1 MEQTIIKNM
10 EEVLSS
16 AFLEYAGYN
25 LQRRAIPDA
34 RDGLKWGARQ
44 LLHAQ
49 MLGKFTYDKPFKKA
63 IKSVSQ
69 AMGFSYVHGDAS
81 AYGTFIRMAKP
92 FVMNVPLQETKG
104 NYGTLINPDDHSAS
118 RYVEMRGSAAAA
130 VLLKD
135 LDKDT
140 ILEWED
146 TYDLEGKFPK
156 VLPAKG
162 FWNLVN
168 GCISIGSG
176 MSCSIPPL
184 NLKETNEALIKLL
197 WNPNISDEE
206 LIVFPDFP
214 TKATILNRD
223 EVFNSLKNGTGFAC
237 KIRARIE
244 WDDVERCFIVKELPY
259 STYTNTICKELAGII
274 NEEPEVGIIDVAD
287 YTGTEPDLRIYLKKT
302 ANPDKVL
309 QYLYK
314 NTSLEN
320 YFSINMTVLDKG
332 IVPKVMGQRE
342 LFQAHLDHEELVYR
356 RSFEFDLKKIKA
368 RIHIIEGLLKA
379 YDVIDEVVQTI
390 KTSASSAAANEALR
404 NLLGIDE
411 VQAKAILDLKLSK
424 LSKLD
429 INKLCNEKSDLE
441 NEAARIKAILNDINL
456 LKKEIEKG
464 LREVAEK
471 FGYER
476 RTKILNIENQEDEPM
491 EVKSLLVNLTNQ
503 NNIFVSETSSL
514 YSQRRGGVGNKFK
527 LNDGEYVISTLSAE
541 SSDTMLFF
549 SQVGNF
555 YHYQAGAI
563 PLEEKIPVEA
573 LFRIKSYE
581 KIRAI
586 TSFNPKNSKKNII
599 FFTKNGMMKKSLLSE
614 YNIKR
619 AGGMRAI
626 DLAQNDELC
635 SIIFVDDEKVGILTE
650 KGQFLICETKDVR
663 SVGRITKGVKGIKLN
678 EGDAVVSAKV
688 ITDTTKQIVS
698 ITKNGYIKRTPLS
711 EFSVTGRYTK
721 GGKLQ
726 KFKDESDWLIDFL
739 PVEDEKEVIIVSTGA
754 SIKVKLADIAL
765 LGKNAQGNQSI
776 KMREKDYVVGLS
788 KS

>member
-92 FVMNVPLQETKG
+92 FVMNVPLQEAKG

-130 VLLKD
+130 ALLKD

-162 FWNLVN
+162 FWNLIN

-184 NLKETNEALIKLL
+184 NLRETNEALIKLL
-197 WNPNISDEE
+197 WNPDISDEE

-237 KIRARIE
+237 KIRAKVE
-244 WDDVERCFIVKELPY
+244 WDNTERCFIVKELPY
-259 STYTNTICKELAGII
+259 STYTNTICKELADII

-309 QYLYK
+309 RYLYK

-332 IVPKVMGQRE
+332 TTPKIMGQRE

-356 RSFEFDLKKIKA
+356 RGFEFDFKKISA

-379 YDVIDEVVQTI
+379 YDIIDEVVQTI
-390 KTSASSAAANEALR
+390 KTSTSSATANKALR

-424 LSKLD
+424 LNKLD

-441 NEAARIKAILNDINL
+441 KEAARIKAILNDISL

-471 FGYER
+471 FGNPR
-476 RTKILNIENQEDEPM
+476 RTRILNVEKDEDEVI
-491 EVKSLLVNLTNQ
+491 EKKQLSLSFTNKGAV
-503 NNIFVSETSSL
+503 FVTETSSL
-514 YSQRRGGVGNKFK
+514 YSQRRNGVGTKFK
-527 LNDGEYVISTLSAE
+527 LEPEEFIVDNLVGENT
-541 SSDTMLFF
+541 DTIL
-549 SQVGNF
+549 
-555 YHYQAGAI
+555 
-563 PLEEKIPVEA
+563 
-573 LFRIKSYE
+573 
-581 KIRAI
+581 
-586 TSFNPKNSKKNII
+586 
-599 FFTKNGMMKKSLLSE
+599 FFTKKGMYYHMNLGVFNIGEKQYLSNFNISGDITAAALVNKKDSDKNIVFITKNGLIKKSKLSE
-614 YNIKR
+614 YNLKRSTGAQALKLDDGDEIVSILFIDNERIGILSRDGQFIMIESTPIRALGRLARGIIGIKLSPSDYVVS
-619 AGGMRAI
+619 ARAI
-626 DLAQNDELC
+626 GKDSRYLF
-635 SIIFVDDEKVGILTE
+635 SITSDGYGKNTALSEFNITN
-650 KGQFLICETKDVR
+650 TN
-663 SVGRITKGVKGIKLN
+663 TKGVKIQKSDNLCDFIPIAAQ
-678 EGDAVVSAKV
+678 GDILVNSNTTQIRVKS
-688 ITDTTKQIVS
+688 TDIPT
-698 ITKNGYIKRTPLS
+698 LS
-711 EFSVTGRYTK
+711 R
-721 GGKLQ
+721 
-726 KFKDESDWLIDFL
+726 
-739 PVEDEKEVIIVSTGA
+739 GA
-754 SIKVKLADIAL
+754 LGVKLMKLTDNYIIGISSL
-765 LGKNAQGNQSI
+765 
-776 KMREKDYVVGLS
+776 
-788 KS
+788 

>member
-1 MEQTIIKNM
+1 MEQTIIKENM

-49 MLGKFTYDKPFKKA
+49 MLGKFTHDKPFKKA

-92 FVMNVPLQETKG
+92 FVMNIPLQETKG

-223 EVFNSLKNGTGFAC
+223 AVFNSLKNGTGLAC
-237 KIRARIE
+237 KIRANVE
-244 WDDVERCFIVKELPY
+244 WDSAERCFIVKELPY
-259 STYTNTICKELAGII
+259 STYTNTICKELANII
-274 NEEPEVGIIDVAD
+274 NEEPELGVIDVAD

-309 QYLYK
+309 RYLYK

-332 IVPKVMGQRE
+332 ITPKVMGQRE

-356 RSFEFDLKKIKA
+356 RGFEFDLKKIKA
-368 RIHIIEGLLKA
+368 RLHIIEGLIKA
-379 YDVIDEVVQTI
+379 YDMIDEVVQTI
-390 KTSASSAAANEALR
+390 KSSSSSTVASVALQK
-404 NLLGIDE
+404 LLSIDDT
-411 VQAKAILDLKLSK
+411 QAKAILDLKLSR

-429 INKLCNEKSDLE
+429 INKLFDEQNQLNKERD
-441 NEAARIKAILNDINL
+441 RIEQILNDETL

-471 FGYER
+471 FGDAR
-476 RTKILNIENQEDEPM
+476 RTKVLNIEKEEDEPIDN
-491 EVKSLLVNLTNQ
+491 KKLLINLTNQ
-503 NNIFVSETSSL
+503 NNIIAYEVSSL
-514 YSQRRGGVGNKFK
+514 YTQKRGGVGNKLK
-527 LNDGEYVISTLSAE
+527 LNGGEYVIATESCETIDTISFYSNCGKYYTYCAKDLPILEKLSLESIFKIEENEFINNMSVISQDNKFIAFITKKGLIKKSHLSDYRSKANGVKAIELMPDDEIRSTLI
-541 SSDTMLFF
+541 LK
-549 SQVGNF
+549 N
-555 YHYQAGAI
+555 
-563 PLEEKIPVEA
+563 EKI
-573 LFRIKSYE
+573 
-581 KIRAI
+581 
-586 TSFNPKNSKKNII
+586 
-599 FFTKNGMMKKSLLSE
+599 
-614 YNIKR
+614 
-619 AGGMRAI
+619 
-626 DLAQNDELC
+626 
-635 SIIFVDDEKVGILTE
+635 GILTE
-650 KGQFLICETKDVR
+650 KGYFLICETDDISPIGRVARGRKCISLGENDFVR
-663 SVGRITKGVKGIKLN
+663 QAAIIPEGTNEILFVTNTGYVKKINKNLIPIQGLNTKGKKVYKTEDGELMAGFLVADNNEVIVNTTNTMVKLN
-678 EGDAVVSAKV
+678 LNDIPSLSLSAKGV
-688 ITDTTKQIVS
+688 IS
-698 ITKNGYIKRTPLS
+698 
-711 EFSVTGRYTK
+711 
-721 GGKLQ
+721 
-726 KFKDESDWLIDFL
+726 
-739 PVEDEKEVIIVSTGA
+739 
-754 SIKVKLADIAL
+754 VKLN
-765 LGKNAQGNQSI
+765 KNQKVI
-776 KMREKDYVVGLS
+776 GLS
-788 KS
+788 

>member
-49 MLGKFTYDKPFKKA
+49 MLGKFTYNKPFKKA

-92 FVMNVPLQETKG
+92 FVMNVPLQEAKG

-130 VLLKD
+130 ALLKD

-184 NLKETNEALIKLL
+184 NLRETNEALIKLL

-237 KIRARIE
+237 KIRAKVE
-244 WDDVERCFIVKELPY
+244 WDNAERCFIVKELPY

-274 NEEPEVGIIDVAD
+274 NEEPEVGIIDIAD

-309 QYLYK
+309 RYLYK

-320 YFSINMTVLDKG
+320 HFSINMTVLDKG
-332 IVPKVMGQRE
+332 ITPKVMGQRE
-342 LFQAHLDHEELVYR
+342 LFQSHLDHEREVYIR
-356 RSFEFDLKKIKA
+356 GFEFDLKKIRA

-379 YDVIDEVVQTI
+379 YDAIDEVIQTI
-390 KTSASSAAANEALR
+390 KTSASSTVANEALR
-404 NLLGIDE
+404 KLLGIDE
-411 VQAKAILDLKLSK
+411 IQAKAILDLKLAR

-441 NEAARIKAILNDINL
+441 KEKARIESILNDDTL
-456 LKKEIEKG
+456 LKKEIENG

-471 FGYER
+471 FGNAR
-476 RTKILNIENQEDEPM
+476 RTKILNLQENNDEEPIERKQL
-491 EVKSLLVNLTNQ
+491 SLAFTNEGA
-503 NNIFVSETSSL
+503 IFVSETSTL
-514 YSQRRGGVGNKFK
+514 YSQRRNGVGSKFK
-527 LNDGEYVISTLSAE
+527 LAKGEFIVDNLVGENT
-541 SSDTMLFF
+541 DTILFF
-549 SQVGNF
+549 TSKGNF
-555 YHYQAGAI
+555 YHLKMGEFSIGEKQYLSSLIQINDYETIKAATVLSKNNNKKFIIFITKKGILKKSELTEYNLKRNTGAI
-563 PLEEKIPVEA
+563 ALNLDKDDEIVSVLFTDEEKVGMVSQKGNFIMIET
-573 LFRIKSYE
+573 KD
-581 KIRAI
+581 IRAI
-586 TSFNPKNSKKNII
+586 
-599 FFTKNGMMKKSLLSE
+599 
-614 YNIKR
+614 
-619 AGGMRAI
+619 
-626 DLAQNDELC
+626 
-635 SIIFVDDEKVGILTE
+635 
-650 KGQFLICETKDVR
+650 
-663 SVGRITKGVKGIKLN
+663 GRTAKGVCGMKLN
-678 EGDAVVSAKV
+678 AG
-688 ITDTTKQIVS
+688 
-698 ITKNGYIKRTPLS
+698 
-711 EFSVTGRYTK
+711 
-721 GGKLQ
+721 
-726 KFKDESDWLIDFL
+726 
-739 PVEDEKEVIIVSTGA
+739 
-754 SIKVKLADIAL
+754 
-765 LGKNAQGNQSI
+765 
-776 KMREKDYVVGLS
+776 DYVVGARTIPNECKEILS
-788 KS
+788 ITVDGYSKRTTIDEFKVTGRATKGSKIQKAENICDFVPIVDSTDILINSTTAQIRVKLNEINLLSRGSQGTKTIKMKDNDKVVKVCLV